1 MTKKSPR
8 IAICGIDL
16 ESNAFSPP
24 ASEADFKGLCYLEGE
39 EMLNDAR
46 SDTPRCIADL
56 AGFVGTMDT
65 TGDWNPVPLV
75 YTHCHPWGPADQ
87 AFFDRT
93 VAQIVDG
100 IAANGGVDA
109 VYVANH
115 GAMLTTESKDPDG
128 DLLTRLRDAVGP
140 GIPIVVTL
148 DLHAN
153 VSARM
158 AEAADVLIAY
168 QTNPHVDMFERGEE
182 AAHVVRAI
190 LGGAATPQSAFIK
203 LPITPP
209 TTTLLTREGPY
220 ADLIDYGL
228 RRKRE
233 LGGAILNVSVVGGFV
248 FSDAPRTGLSITV
261 TGRHDLEPA
270 QRLARDIAERAWAD
284 RERFQRPLTPVED
297 AVASAVERGNNMKL
311 PALIYSDSGDNPGGG
326 GGGDT
331 MELLAALTAA
341 EARGVLYGSVY
352 DPALAGEALEQG
364 VGAEFNAVFNREPAT
379 RFATRFEVPV
389 RVRAVSTEPFVGR
402 LGLFAGMLVNTAP
415 SCALEIGGPD
425 GIVVVVL
432 SNRYQT
438 ADPMFFEHLGL
449 DIGKARTVCVK
460 SRGHFRAGFEPWFPP
475 EQVQEVDTEGFT
487 SPVLSRFEWTDL
499 PRPVYP
505 LDEDADWVP
514 PNW

>member
-1 MTKKSPR
+1 MTNKIPR
-8 IAICGIDL
+8 IAVCGIDL
-16 ESNAFSPP
+16 ESNAFSPS
-24 ASEADFKGLCYLEGE
+24 ASEADFRNLCYLEGDE
-39 EMLNDAR
+39 ILADAR
-46 SDTPRCIADL
+46 SDSPRSIADV
-56 AGFVGTMDT
+56 AGFVGTMDA
-65 TGDWNPVPLV
+65 TGPWEPVPLV

-87 AFFDRT
+87 GFFNRT
-93 VAQIVDG
+93 VAQIADG
-100 IAANGGVDA
+100 IAANPVDA
-109 VYVANH
+109 VFVANH
-115 GAMLTTESKDPDG
+115 GAMLTTKSMDPDG
-128 DLLTRLRDAVGP
+128 DFLERLRDTVGP
-140 GIPIVVTL
+140 DIPIVVTL

-190 LGGAATPQSAFIK
+190 LGGNAHPQAAFIK

-248 FSDAPRTGLSITV
+248 FSDTPRAGLSIAV
-261 TGRHDLEPA
+261 TGRHELEPA
-270 QRLARDIAERAWAD
+270 QRLAREIAELAWAD
-284 RERFQRPLTPVED
+284 RERFQKPLTPLADAIES
-297 AVASAVERGNNMKL
+297 AVARGNNAAL
-311 PALIYSDSGDNPGGG
+311 PPLIYSDSGDNPGGG

-331 MELLAALTAA
+331 MELLSALSAAN
-341 EARGVLYGSVY
+341 ARGVLYGSIY
-352 DPALAGEALEQG
+352 DPALAAEALSHG
-364 VGAEFNAVFNREPAT
+364 VGAEFTAVFNREPAT
-379 RFATRFEVPV
+379 RFSSRFEIPV
-389 RVRAVSTEPFVGR
+389 RVSATSTEPFVGR
-402 LGLFAGMLVNTAP
+402 LGLFNGMLVNTAP
-415 SCALEIGGPD
+415 SCALEIGGPG
-425 GIVVVVL
+425 GIMVVVI

-449 DIGKARTVCVK
+449 DIGLARTVCVK

-487 SPVLSRFEWTDL
+487 SPDLARFDWANL

-505 LDEDADWVP
+505 LDQDTDWVP